1 MDLTSQLVSTEIHE
15 KCLHPSGEAFLSLF
29 NPTRNGMH
37 KVFSPYA
44 VSRHLLSFTVLF
56 LNKIS
61 SAFVGDVISW
71 MGITDEKEEGVWLQT
86 KDK

>member
-15 KCLHPSGEAFLSLF
+15 KCLHPSGEPFLALF

-44 VSRHLLSFTVLF
+44 VSTHLPSFIVVF

-61 SAFVGDVISW
+61 SVGDVISW

-86 KDK
+86 KDR